1 MTASIPIYEPL
12 VERVE
17 AGESPAPRCGG
28 STRIG
33 MPEDC
38 APLVVFLASDAG
50 AGVTGQAIGIG
61 GDRLSLYSHPAE
73 VVAELRDGG
82 WTRRGDRRCWDE
94 RRRRRRS
101 SPTASGSRRCDL
113 S

>member
-17 AGESPAPRCGG
+17 AGEGLPREVRREHALGL
-28 STRIG
+28 
-33 MPEDC
+33 PEDC

-50 AGVTGQAIGIG
+50 ADVTGQAIGLG
-61 GDRLSLYSHPAE
+61 GDKLTLYSHPAE
-73 VVAELRDGG
+73 AVVEFRDDG
-82 WTRRGDRRCWDE
+82 WTAEAIAESWTETMGQAQQPYGLKLPE
-94 RRRRRRS
+94 LE
-101 SPTASGSRRCDL
+101 L